1 MYSLAQS
8 SKLDKKLSHLVLRFS
23 FEYSAGVAIF
33 EDGISEGGLICVSVV
48 VTLVSF
54 AGVKVGPMNRLD
66 MFAE

>member
-1 MYSLAQS
+1 M
-8 SKLDKKLSHLVLRFS
+8 LRFS
-23 FEYSAGVAIF
+23 FEDSAGVAIF